1 MEGNSGGGGG
11 GGGGNDVELLCK
23 TLQVEHK
30 LFYFDLKE
38 NPRGRYLKISEKT
51 SATRST
57 IIVPFSG
64 ISWFLDLFN
73 YYVNS
78 DDQDLFS
85 KELQLDTKVFYFDIG
100 ENRRGR
106 FLKCL
111 QCEFD
116 GKKGVKDVEDQIK
129 FVLEV
134 LGLSSSS
141 LSQYFTLN
149 PGLSPPVTVAHS
161 DPNSTAPSATS
172 AASVSPSASGSAESR
187 SESSVSHSHPTA
199 STSHNAFTSSTS
211 DCDANQHS
219 SAGPVSTVSEA
230 SVSRNRSTIIVPAG
244 SSRDEGWAAFRNIL
258 AEINEAS
265 RLFILPNQ
273 QNSESSEHL
282 VGLSDDVGA
291 GFISGHSTQPATSSE
306 LNVDRSVDLPPQDE
320 IGNLGVSKVIRADQK
335 RFFFDLGSNNRGHF
349 LRISEVAGSDRSSI
363 ILPLS
368 GLKQFHEIVGHFVE
382 ITKDRIEGMAVANVR
397 TIDPPQ
403 R

>member
-1 MEGNSGGGGG
+1 MEGNSGGG

-78 DDQDLFS
+78 EDQDLFS

-106 FLKCL
+106 FLKLNYHGSSGNKRLAC
-111 QCEFD
+111 Q
-116 GKKGVKDVEDQIK
+116 
-129 FVLEV
+129 EV
-134 LGLSSSS
+134 RFRWLGLC
-141 LSQYFTLN
+141 
-149 PGLSPPVTVAHS
+149 VA
-161 DPNSTAPSATS
+161 DWKPWDNNLQKRR
-172 AASVSPSASGSAESR
+172 VL
-187 SESSVSHSHPTA
+187 
-199 STSHNAFTSSTS
+199 
-211 DCDANQHS
+211 
-219 SAGPVSTVSEA
+219 TVSEA

-273 QNSESSEHL
+273 QNSESSERL

-291 GFISGHSTQPATSSE
+291 GFISGHSSQPATSSE

-382 ITKDRIEGMAVANVR
+382 ITKDRIEGMTVANVR
-397 TIDPPQ
+397 TVDPPQ

>member
-1 MEGNSGGGGG
+1 MEGNS

-57 IIVPFSG
+57 IIVPSNG

-73 YYVNS
+73 YYVSS
-78 DDQDLFS
+78 DEQDVFS
-85 KELQLDTKVFYFDIG
+85 KELQLDTKAIPALHTPIYTHIHTYQPLYISHSVFYFDIG

-106 FLKCL
+106 FLK
-111 QCEFD
+111 
-116 GKKGVKDVEDQIK
+116 
-129 FVLEV
+129 
-134 LGLSSSS
+134 
-141 LSQYFTLN
+141 
-149 PGLSPPVTVAHS
+149 
-161 DPNSTAPSATS
+161 
-172 AASVSPSASGSAESR
+172 
-187 SESSVSHSHPTA
+187 
-199 STSHNAFTSSTS
+199 
-211 DCDANQHS
+211 
-219 SAGPVSTVSEA
+219 VSEA

-244 SSRDEGWAAFRNIL
+244 SARDEGWAAFRNIL

-265 RLFILPNQ
+265 RLFVLPNQ
-273 QNSESSEHL
+273 QNSEPSERL

-291 GFISGHSTQPATSSE
+291 GFISGHSTQSAPTSD
-306 LNVDRSVDLPPQDE
+306 LNVDRSIDLPPSDE
-320 IGNLGVSKVIRADQK
+320 TGNLGVSKVIRADQK

-368 GLKQFHEIVGHFVE
+368 GLRQFYEMVGHFVD
-382 ITKDRIEGMAVANVR
+382 ITKDRIEGMTGANVR
-397 TIDPPQ
+397 TVEPPQ

>member
-11 GGGGNDVELLCK
+11 VDRGGGGGERGGNDVELVCK

-57 IIVPFSG
+57 IIVPSSG

-78 DDQDLFS
+78 DDHDLFS

-100 ENRRGR
+100 ENRRGL
-106 FLKCL
+106 FLK
-111 QCEFD
+111 
-116 GKKGVKDVEDQIK
+116 
-129 FVLEV
+129 
-134 LGLSSSS
+134 
-141 LSQYFTLN
+141 
-149 PGLSPPVTVAHS
+149 
-161 DPNSTAPSATS
+161 
-172 AASVSPSASGSAESR
+172 
-187 SESSVSHSHPTA
+187 
-199 STSHNAFTSSTS
+199 
-211 DCDANQHS
+211 
-219 SAGPVSTVSEA
+219 VSEA

-244 SSRDEGWAAFRNIL
+244 STRDEGWAAFRNIL

-265 RLFILPNQ
+265 RLFLLPNQ
-273 QNSESSEHL
+273 QSSEPSERL

-291 GFISGHSTQPATSSE
+291 GFISGHNQPSSTSE
-306 LNVDRSVDLPPQDE
+306 LNVDRSVELPPQDE
-320 IGNLGVSKVIRADQK
+320 TGNMGVSKVIRADQK
-335 RFFFDLGSNNRGHF
+335 IFFFDLGSNNRGHF

-382 ITKDRIEGMAVANVR
+382 ITKDRIEGMMGANVR
-397 TIDPPQ
+397 TVDPPQ

>member
-1 MEGNSGGGGG
+1 MEGNSGGGGAGAGGSGGVTGGGAG
-11 GGGGNDVELLCK
+11 GGGGNDVELVCK

-57 IIVPFSG
+57 IIVPSSG

-78 DDQDLFS
+78 DDHELFS
-85 KELQLDTKVFYFDIG
+85 KELQLDSKVFYFDIG

-106 FLKCL
+106 FLK
-111 QCEFD
+111 
-116 GKKGVKDVEDQIK
+116 
-129 FVLEV
+129 
-134 LGLSSSS
+134 
-141 LSQYFTLN
+141 
-149 PGLSPPVTVAHS
+149 
-161 DPNSTAPSATS
+161 
-172 AASVSPSASGSAESR
+172 
-187 SESSVSHSHPTA
+187 
-199 STSHNAFTSSTS
+199 
-211 DCDANQHS
+211 
-219 SAGPVSTVSEA
+219 VSEA

-265 RLFILPNQ
+265 RLLILPNQ
-273 QNSESSEHL
+273 QGSEQSEHL

-291 GFISGHSTQPATSSE
+291 GFISGHGSQPAPASE
-306 LNVDRSVDLPPQDE
+306 LNVDRSVDLPAQDE
-320 IGNLGVSKVIRADQK
+320 IGNMGVSKVIRADQK

-382 ITKDRIEGMAVANVR
+382 ITKDRIEGMTGASVR
-397 TIDPPQ
+397 TVDPPQ

>member
-1 MEGNSGGGGG
+1 MEGNSGGVGGSAAAVGGGG

-78 DDQDLFS
+78 DDQEVFS

-106 FLKCL
+106 FLK
-111 QCEFD
+111 
-116 GKKGVKDVEDQIK
+116 
-129 FVLEV
+129 
-134 LGLSSSS
+134 
-141 LSQYFTLN
+141 
-149 PGLSPPVTVAHS
+149 
-161 DPNSTAPSATS
+161 
-172 AASVSPSASGSAESR
+172 
-187 SESSVSHSHPTA
+187 
-199 STSHNAFTSSTS
+199 
-211 DCDANQHS
+211 
-219 SAGPVSTVSEA
+219 VSEA

-244 SSRDEGWAAFRNIL
+244 STRDEGWAAFRNIL

-273 QNSESSEHL
+273 QQSSEPSERL

-291 GFISGHSTQPATSSE
+291 GFISGHSSQTAPTSE
-306 LNVDRSVDLPPQDE
+306 LNDRSAELPAQDE
-320 IGNLGVSKVIRADQK
+320 IGNMGISKVIRADQK
-335 RFFFDLGSNNRGHF
+335 RFFFDLGNNNRGHF

-382 ITKDRIEGMAVANVR
+382 ITKDRIEGMTGANVR
-397 TIDPPQ
+397 TVDSPQ

>member
-1 MEGNSGGGGG
+1 MEGNSGGGSGSGAAAAGG
-11 GGGGNDVELLCK
+11 GGGGNDVELMCK

-73 YYVNS
+73 HYVDNS
-78 DDQDLFS
+78 ADDQDLFS

-106 FLKCL
+106 FLK
-111 QCEFD
+111 
-116 GKKGVKDVEDQIK
+116 
-129 FVLEV
+129 
-134 LGLSSSS
+134 
-141 LSQYFTLN
+141 
-149 PGLSPPVTVAHS
+149 
-161 DPNSTAPSATS
+161 
-172 AASVSPSASGSAESR
+172 
-187 SESSVSHSHPTA
+187 
-199 STSHNAFTSSTS
+199 
-211 DCDANQHS
+211 
-219 SAGPVSTVSEA
+219 VSEA
-230 SVSRNRSTIIVPAG
+230 SVSRNRSTIIIPAG

-258 AEINEAS
+258 AEIIEAS
-265 RLFILPNQ
+265 KLFMLPNQ
-273 QNSESSEHL
+273 QSSENSEQL

-291 GFISGHSTQPATSSE
+291 GFISGHSSQSPAPTSE
-306 LNVDRSVDLPPQDE
+306 LNVDRSVELPPQDE
-320 IGNLGVSKVIRADQK
+320 IGNVGVSKVIRVDQK

-349 LRISEVAGSDRSSI
+349 LRISEVAGNDRSSI

-382 ITKDRIEGMAVANVR
+382 ITKDRIEGMTGANVR
-397 TIDPPQ
+397 TIDPP
-403 R
+403 RR

>member
-11 GGGGNDVELLCK
+11 GGASGGAAAAVGGGGGNDVELVSK

-57 IIVPFSG
+57 IIVPSSG

-78 DDQDLFS
+78 DEHELFS
-85 KELQLDTKVFYFDIG
+85 KELQLDSKVFYFDIG

-106 FLKCL
+106 FLK
-111 QCEFD
+111 
-116 GKKGVKDVEDQIK
+116 
-129 FVLEV
+129 
-134 LGLSSSS
+134 
-141 LSQYFTLN
+141 
-149 PGLSPPVTVAHS
+149 
-161 DPNSTAPSATS
+161 
-172 AASVSPSASGSAESR
+172 
-187 SESSVSHSHPTA
+187 
-199 STSHNAFTSSTS
+199 
-211 DCDANQHS
+211 
-219 SAGPVSTVSEA
+219 VSEA

-244 SSRDEGWAAFRNIL
+244 TSRDEGWAAFKNIL

-265 RLFILPNQ
+265 RLFMMPNQ
-273 QNSESSEHL
+273 PSDAQEHL
-282 VGLSDDVGA
+282 VGLSDDVGV
-291 GFISGHSTQPATSSE
+291 GFISGHGSQPQSSSE
-306 LNVDRSVDLPPQDE
+306 LTVERSADLPGQDE
-320 IGNLGVSKVIRADQK
+320 IGMMGVSKVIRADQK

-368 GLKQFHEIVGHFVE
+368 GLRQFHEVIGHFVE
-382 ITKDRIEGMAVANVR
+382 ITKDRIEGLTGANVR
-397 TIDPPQ
+397 TVDSPQ

>member
-1 MEGNSGGGGG
+1 MRPEEEELLLPLLLVYHYCRNGQMEGNS
-11 GGGGNDVELLCK
+11 GGNDVELLCK

-78 DDQDLFS
+78 DEQD
-85 KELQLDTKVFYFDIG
+85 VFYFDIG

-106 FLKCL
+106 FLK
-111 QCEFD
+111 
-116 GKKGVKDVEDQIK
+116 
-129 FVLEV
+129 
-134 LGLSSSS
+134 
-141 LSQYFTLN
+141 
-149 PGLSPPVTVAHS
+149 
-161 DPNSTAPSATS
+161 
-172 AASVSPSASGSAESR
+172 
-187 SESSVSHSHPTA
+187 
-199 STSHNAFTSSTS
+199 
-211 DCDANQHS
+211 
-219 SAGPVSTVSEA
+219 VSEA

-244 SSRDEGWAAFRNIL
+244 STRDEGWAAFRNIL

-273 QNSESSEHL
+273 QSSEPSERL

-291 GFISGHSTQPATSSE
+291 GFISGHSTQPAPASE
-306 LNVDRSVDLPPQDE
+306 LNVERSVELPAQDE

-368 GLKQFHEIVGHFVE
+368 GLKQFHEMVGHFVE
-382 ITKDRIEGMAVANVR
+382 ITKDRIEGMTGANVR
-397 TIDPPQ
+397 TVDPPQ

>member
-1 MEGNSGGGGG
+1 MDGNSGCGGGGG
-11 GGGGNDVELLCK
+11 GGSGGNNNDVELLCK

-57 IIVPFSG
+57 IIVPFNG

-78 DDQDLFS
+78 SSDDQDIFS

-106 FLKCL
+106 FLK
-111 QCEFD
+111 
-116 GKKGVKDVEDQIK
+116 
-129 FVLEV
+129 
-134 LGLSSSS
+134 
-141 LSQYFTLN
+141 
-149 PGLSPPVTVAHS
+149 
-161 DPNSTAPSATS
+161 
-172 AASVSPSASGSAESR
+172 
-187 SESSVSHSHPTA
+187 
-199 STSHNAFTSSTS
+199 
-211 DCDANQHS
+211 
-219 SAGPVSTVSEA
+219 VSEA

-244 SSRDEGWAAFRNIL
+244 SARDEGWVAFRNIL
-258 AEINEAS
+258 EEINES
-265 RLFILPNQ
+265 SSLFILPNQ
-273 QNSESSEHL
+273 QKSETSERL

-291 GFISGHSTQPATSSE
+291 GFISGHSSQPAPASE
-306 LNVDRSVDLPPQDE
+306 LNVDRSVDLPPPDE
-320 IGNLGVSKVIRADQK
+320 IGNLAVSKVIRADQK

-368 GLKQFHEIVGHFVE
+368 GLKQFYEMVGHFVE
-382 ITKDRIEGMAVANVR
+382 ITKDRIEGMTSANVR
-397 TIDPPQ
+397 TLDPPQ

>member
-1 MEGNSGGGGG
+1 MEGNSGGGGGGGVATG

-57 IIVPFSG
+57 IIVPSSG

-78 DDQDLFS
+78 EDQELFS
-85 KELQLDTKVFYFDIG
+85 KELQLDTKIFYFDIG

-106 FLKCL
+106 FLK
-111 QCEFD
+111 
-116 GKKGVKDVEDQIK
+116 
-129 FVLEV
+129 
-134 LGLSSSS
+134 
-141 LSQYFTLN
+141 
-149 PGLSPPVTVAHS
+149 
-161 DPNSTAPSATS
+161 
-172 AASVSPSASGSAESR
+172 
-187 SESSVSHSHPTA
+187 
-199 STSHNAFTSSTS
+199 
-211 DCDANQHS
+211 
-219 SAGPVSTVSEA
+219 VSEA

-273 QNSESSEHL
+273 KNSESPEDL
-282 VGLSDDVGA
+282 VGLSDDVGS
-291 GFISGHSTQPATSSE
+291 GFISGQPATSSE
-306 LNVDRSVDLPPQDE
+306 LNVDRSVDLPSQDE
-320 IGNLGVSKVIRADQK
+320 VGNLGVSKVIRVDQK

-368 GLKQFHEIVGHFVE
+368 GLRQFHEVVGHFVE
-382 ITKDRIEGMAVANVR
+382 ITKDRIEGMTAANVR
-397 TIDPPQ
+397 TVDPPQ

>member
-1 MEGNSGGGGG
+1 MEGNSGGVGGG
-11 GGGGNDVELLCK
+11 GAVAVAGVGAGGATTVGGGAGGGGNDVELLCK

-78 DDQDLFS
+78 DDQDVFS

-106 FLKCL
+106 FLK
-111 QCEFD
+111 
-116 GKKGVKDVEDQIK
+116 
-129 FVLEV
+129 
-134 LGLSSSS
+134 
-141 LSQYFTLN
+141 
-149 PGLSPPVTVAHS
+149 
-161 DPNSTAPSATS
+161 
-172 AASVSPSASGSAESR
+172 
-187 SESSVSHSHPTA
+187 
-199 STSHNAFTSSTS
+199 
-211 DCDANQHS
+211 
-219 SAGPVSTVSEA
+219 VSEA

-244 SSRDEGWAAFRNIL
+244 SARDEGWAAFRNIL

-273 QNSESSEHL
+273 QSSEPSERL

-291 GFISGHSTQPATSSE
+291 GFISGHSSQTAPTSE
-306 LNVDRSVDLPPQDE
+306 LNVDRSAELPAQDE
-320 IGNLGVSKVIRADQK
+320 IGNMGVSKVIRADQK

-382 ITKDRIEGMAVANVR
+382 ITKDRIEGMTGANVR
-397 TIDPPQ
+397 TVDSPQ
-403 R
+403 SVWGNFGPGGRSVSLLYAAVLFCVVAVSPLIFGHGGVN

>member
-1 MEGNSGGGGG
+1 MEGNSGGGGSSIG
-11 GGGGNDVELLCK
+11 GGGLASAAAAAAASGAAAGVGGGGNDVELMCK

-51 SATRST
+51 SSTRST
-57 IIVPFSG
+57 IIVPSSG

-78 DDQDLFS
+78 DEHDLFS
-85 KELQLDTKVFYFDIG
+85 KELQLDTK
-100 ENRRGR
+100 
-106 FLKCL
+106 
-111 QCEFD
+111 
-116 GKKGVKDVEDQIK
+116 
-129 FVLEV
+129 
-134 LGLSSSS
+134 
-141 LSQYFTLN
+141 
-149 PGLSPPVTVAHS
+149 
-161 DPNSTAPSATS
+161 
-172 AASVSPSASGSAESR
+172 
-187 SESSVSHSHPTA
+187 
-199 STSHNAFTSSTS
+199 
-211 DCDANQHS
+211 
-219 SAGPVSTVSEA
+219 VSEA

-244 SSRDEGWAAFRNIL
+244 TSRDEGWASFRNIL
-258 AEINEAS
+258 ADINEAS
-265 RLFILPNQ
+265 RLYMLPNQQ
-273 QNSESSEHL
+273 QNSESSERL

-291 GFISGHSTQPATSSE
+291 GFISGHSSQQAAPTSE
-306 LNVDRSVDLPPQDE
+306 LNVDRAVDLPTQDE

-382 ITKDRIEGMAVANVR
+382 ITKDRIEGMGSANVR
-397 TIDPPQ
+397 TVDPPQ

>member
-11 GGGGNDVELLCK
+11 ADRGGGGGGERGGNDVELVCK

-57 IIVPFSG
+57 IIVPSSG

-78 DDQDLFS
+78 DDHDLFS

-106 FLKCL
+106 FLK
-111 QCEFD
+111 
-116 GKKGVKDVEDQIK
+116 
-129 FVLEV
+129 
-134 LGLSSSS
+134 
-141 LSQYFTLN
+141 
-149 PGLSPPVTVAHS
+149 
-161 DPNSTAPSATS
+161 
-172 AASVSPSASGSAESR
+172 
-187 SESSVSHSHPTA
+187 
-199 STSHNAFTSSTS
+199 
-211 DCDANQHS
+211 
-219 SAGPVSTVSEA
+219 VSEA

-244 SSRDEGWAAFRNIL
+244 STRDEGWAAFRNIL

-265 RLFILPNQ
+265 RLFLLPNQ
-273 QNSESSEHL
+273 QQSSELSERL

-291 GFISGHSTQPATSSE
+291 GFISGHNQPSSTSE
-306 LNVDRSVDLPPQDE
+306 LNVDRSIELPPQDE
-320 IGNLGVSKVIRADQK
+320 TGNMGVSKVIRADQK

-382 ITKDRIEGMAVANVR
+382 ITKDRIEGMMSANVR
-397 TIDPPQ
+397 TVDPPQ

>member
-1 MEGNSGGGGG
+1 MDGNSSGGDRG
-11 GGGGNDVELLCK
+11 GGGGNDVELVSK

-78 DDQDLFS
+78 EDHELFS

-106 FLKCL
+106 FLK
-111 QCEFD
+111 
-116 GKKGVKDVEDQIK
+116 
-129 FVLEV
+129 
-134 LGLSSSS
+134 
-141 LSQYFTLN
+141 
-149 PGLSPPVTVAHS
+149 
-161 DPNSTAPSATS
+161 
-172 AASVSPSASGSAESR
+172 
-187 SESSVSHSHPTA
+187 
-199 STSHNAFTSSTS
+199 
-211 DCDANQHS
+211 
-219 SAGPVSTVSEA
+219 VSEA

-244 SSRDEGWAAFRNIL
+244 STRDEGWAAFRSIL

-273 QNSESSEHL
+273 QSSEPSEHL

-291 GFISGHSTQPATSSE
+291 GFISGHSNQPTTSSE
-306 LNVDRSVDLPPQDE
+306 LNVDRSVELPAQDE
-320 IGNLGVSKVIRADQK
+320 ISNMGVSKVIRVDQK
-335 RFFFDLGSNNRGHF
+335 RFFFDLGSNTRGHF

-368 GLKQFHEIVGHFVE
+368 GLKQFHEMVGHFVE
-382 ITKDRIEGMAVANVR
+382 ITKDRIEGMTGANVR
-397 TIDPPQ
+397 TVDPPQ